1 MQSLIIMADR
11 SCGWRVNAA
20 QHYGDEHRY
29 MAIKDA
35 MISVAR
41 ANEDIYKRHIRYNSE
56 QEYEMIINTLEHDL
70 IPETEHER
78 RTQQVL

>member
-1 MQSLIIMADR
+1 
-11 SCGWRVNAA
+11 
-20 QHYGDEHRY
+20 

-41 ANEDIYKRHIRYNSE
+41 ANEVIYKRHICYNSE